1 MNIPKLLKGITAVDA
16 IAYTLFLM
24 ALSHYLFAGNDFG
37 TLYLTTVS
45 LFFFGVGLIVDAVA
59 GVNVISITT
68 DETTILTTGK
78 ATIQE

>member
-45 LFFFGVGLIVDAVA
+45 LFFFGVGLIVDAIA

-68 DETTILTTGK
+68 TETTLTTSGK
-78 ATIQE
+78 AIIQE